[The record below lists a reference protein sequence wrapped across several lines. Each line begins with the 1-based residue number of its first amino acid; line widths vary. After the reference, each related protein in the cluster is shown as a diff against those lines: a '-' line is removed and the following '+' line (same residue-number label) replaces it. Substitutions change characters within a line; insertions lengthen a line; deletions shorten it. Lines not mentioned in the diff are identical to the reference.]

1 MDFKDSIKQIADR
14 VEKLKDS
21 IQTEEATK
29 NALVLPFIQAL
40 GYDVFNPTEV
50 TPEYT
55 CDIGTKKGE
64 KIDYA
69 INLNGKPCILI
80 ECKHWTQNL
89 TLHDNQLLR
98 YFHVSKAKFG
108 LLTNGIQYKFYTDI
122 VDANKMDEKPFLD
135 VNILDLKDQQIEEL
149 KKFHK
154 SYYDE
159 EQIFNSAN
167 ELKYANELK
176 ALIANEAASP
186 SDGFVRMLA
195 KQVYVGLLTAK
206 VMDQFTPLVK
216 KAFANYVNDL
226 ITDRLKSALK
236 AEESAVSQNADEIV
250 ISTSSETE
258 KKVDTTDEEMEGFFI
273 VKSIIRKEIDHSRI
287 FFRDAQSYFA
297 IILDDNNR
305 KNICRLY
312 LNNKKRFISFMDENK
327 KEVKEEILS
336 LDDIFKFADKL
347 ILAVKSLD
355 KP

>member
-21 IQTEEATK
+21 ILTEEATK

-40 GYDVFNPTEV
+40 GYDVFNPMEV

-69 INLNGKPCILI
+69 IFIKNKPCILI
-80 ECKHWTQNL
+80 ECKHWNQSL

-108 LLTNGIQYKFYTDI
+108 LLTNGIHYKFYTDI

-135 VNILDLKDQQIEEL
+135 VNILDIKDQQIEEL

-176 ALIANEAASP
+176 SLIANEATTP
-186 SDGFVRMLA
+186 SDVFVRMLA
-195 KQVYVGLLTAK
+195 KQVYGGLLTAK
-206 VMDQFTPLVK
+206 VMEQFTPLVK

-236 AEESAVSQNADEIV
+236 AEETNSNSKPEEMT
-250 ISTSSETE
+250 ISETLETE
-258 KKVDTTDEEMEGFFI
+258 KKIATTEEEMEGFYI
-273 VKSIIRKEIDHSRI
+273 VKSILRKEIDHTRI
-287 FFRDAQSYFA
+287 FFRDAQTYFA

-312 LNNKKRFISFMDENK
+312 LNNKRKFIPILDENK
-327 KEVKEEILS
+327 KEVKEEILK
-336 LDDIFKFADKL
+336 LDDIYRYSDQLLRTIKNN
-347 ILAVKSLD
+347 
-355 KP
+355 

>member
-14 VEKLKDS
+14 VEKLKES
-21 IQTEEATK
+21 ILTEEATK
-29 NALVLPFIQAL
+29 NALVLPFIQSL

-80 ECKHWTQNL
+80 ECKHWSQNL
-89 TLHDNQLLR
+89 SLHDNQLLR

-135 VNILDLKDQQIEEL
+135 VNILEIKEQQIEEL

-176 ALIANEAASP
+176 MLIANEFISP
-186 SDGFVRMLA
+186 SDYFVRMLA
-195 KQVYVGLLTAK
+195 KQVYPGVLTAK
-206 VMDQFTPLVK
+206 VMDQFTQLVK
-216 KAFANYVNDL
+216 KAFTNYINDL

-236 AEESAVSQNADEIV
+236 TEESNLNPKSDETPV
-250 ISTSSETE
+250 VEVAEPE
-258 KKVDTTDEEMEGFFI
+258 KKIDTTSDELEGYYI
-273 VKSIIRKEIDHSRI
+273 VKSILRKEVNMSRI
-287 FFRDAQSYFA
+287 FYRDAQTYFA
-297 IILDDNNR
+297 ILLDDNNR
-305 KNICRLY
+305 KTICRLY
-312 LNNKKRFISFMDENK
+312 LNGKKKFISLFDESK
-327 KEVKEEILS
+327 KETKVEIQS
-336 LDDIFKFADKL
+336 LDDIYKYSDMLLKA
-347 ILAVKSLD
+347 IAVLEKN
-355 KP
+355 